1 MVRSCNG
8 NDNGGATVTQRSRYK
23 NERITVSFSNNNT
36 GQFLLS
42 MRLTLTVFH
51 RYLCNAA
58 KIPTKIPTKIPPSRL
73 IPLTSDSENYGNE
86 IIF

>member
-8 NDNGGATVTQRSRYK
+8 NDNGGVTVTQRSRYK

-58 KIPTKIPTKIPPSRL
+58 KIPTKIPPSRL

-86 IIF
+86 NIF